1 MADFAY
7 TYGLLKIALG
17 DVHWDSDDIR
27 FILCMNTTT
36 ATAEG
41 STGRDATFISG
52 ITLDE
57 MDGDSDGLARPPVF
71 ASRDQLTIVTNQV
84 TADVSNNR
92 AEIDAN
98 NFTISSLLAGTR
110 AIQGIIV
117 YFHVTNDAAS
127 VPLLWI
133 DSGGFPFTANGGDLV
148 LSWNAEGI
156 GQITSA
162 G

>member
-7 TYGLLKIALG
+7 TYGLLKIGLG
-17 DVHWDSDDIR
+17 DVHWDTDDIR
-27 FILCMNTTT
+27 LILCMSLTT
-36 ATAEG
+36 ADTE
-41 STGRDATFISG
+41 RDKAFIG
-52 ITLDE
+52 DFTTLDE

-71 ASRDQLTIVTNQV
+71 GSRDALASETMTVD
-84 TADVSNNR
+84 TANDR
-92 AEIDAN
+92 AEFDAA

-148 LSWNAEGI
+148 FSWNAEGI